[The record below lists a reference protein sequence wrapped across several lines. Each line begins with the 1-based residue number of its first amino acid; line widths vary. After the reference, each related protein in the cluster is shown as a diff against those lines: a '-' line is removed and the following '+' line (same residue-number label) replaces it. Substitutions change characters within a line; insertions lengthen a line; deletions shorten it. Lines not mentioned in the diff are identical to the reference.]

1 MAILTARQL
10 DEVRQALVRELTAD
24 GVTGINF
31 TKPQVNAAIQAV
43 EDVLTGAALQT
54 ALSNAMNTATSPL
67 VLTAAQKKLLVRWV
81 LRSRFDRGN
90 D

>member
-1 MAILTARQL
+1 MAILTAKQI
-10 DEVRQALVRELTAD
+10 DDVRQPLVRELTSD
-24 GVTGINF
+24 GSGVNF

-54 ALSNAMNTATSPL
+54 ALSNAINSATSPL

-90 D
+90 N

>member
-1 MAILTARQL
+1 MAILTKRQL
-10 DEVRQALVRELTAD
+10 DDVRQALVGELKEA
-24 GVTGINF
+24 NF

-43 EDVLTGAALQT
+43 EDVLTGGALQT

-67 VLTAAQKKLLVRWV
+67 VLTATQKKLLVRWV